1 MRTLAL
7 LLISS
12 FLLSFEIVFPPI
24 QSLMQM
30 PVELDPSPRLK
41 TGWEVQIFWA
51 NLFEEKGNF
60 TADFELM
67 KVNFLARLPLD
78 NQTEAELLLAGCFSS
93 GGLLDPLIDG
103 FHRTFGFADAGRSN
117 YDSFRSLLRLE
128 YRGREAIKVQGWHMG
143 FFSPHVFLKRTVPLP
158 EGKILV
164 RAGLKLPLNGLP
176 EGLDYSLLS
185 AGLELSYLRDFKKGR
200 FLLSY
205 SQFINSKP
213 SFIEKQDFRSYTS
226 RLLFSLTFKKFILSF
241 STRSSPFR
249 VENLSARANTISL
262 GYRPKPG
269 IIIGI
274 TEDMAPYDTS
284 ADITFFLILK
294 H

>member
-7 LLISS
+7 LLLSS
-12 FLLSFEIVFPPI
+12 LLLSFEIVFPSI
-24 QSLMQM
+24 QSFMQM
-30 PVELDPSPRLK
+30 PVELEPLPRHRA
-41 TGWEVQIFWA
+41 GWEVQIFWA
-51 NLFEEKGNF
+51 NVFEEKNNF

-78 NQTEAELLLAGCFSS
+78 SETEAELLLAGCFFS

-117 YDSFRSLLRLE
+117 YDSFRSILRLE
-128 YRGREAIKVQGWHMG
+128 YRGREVVRVKGWHMG
-143 FFSPHVFLKRTVPLP
+143 FFSPHIFLKRTLPLP

-164 RAGLKLPLNGLP
+164 RAGLKLPLSSLP
-176 EGLDYSLLS
+176 EGLGYSLPG
-185 AGLELSYLRDFKKGR
+185 AGLELSYLRELKKAR
-200 FLLSY
+200 IILSY
-205 SQFINSKP
+205 SQLVNFRP
-213 SFIEKQDFRSYTS
+213 SFMESQDFSPYTS
-226 RLLFSLTFKKFILSF
+226 RIFFSLNFRKFVLSF
-241 STRSSPFR
+241 TTRSSPFR
-249 VENLSARANTISL
+249 VENLSARANSVSL
-262 GYRPKPG
+262 AYTPKPG
-269 IIIGI
+269 IVIGI